1 MTDREKVIKTIQNRI
16 NESRNKHLKVA
27 TIFISTL
34 SDILTLLKEQE
45 CKSCGTVFDFGYKA
59 GKESIV
65 RCKDCK
71 WFEMPR
77 FGERGYCKNLDI
89 IRETTFY
96 CADGERKET

>member
-1 MTDREKVIKTIQNRI
+1 MKAII
-16 NESRNKHLKVA
+16 HLDVPEWQIGQEVTVYFPDTMQKKG
-27 TIFISTL
+27 TC
-34 SDILTLLKEQE
+34 EQE
-45 CKSCGTVFDFGYKA
+45 CKGCSTVFDVAYKA